1 MNDKL
6 GNTMIALYLLL
17 GVVCVATSPHQ
28 VKSPTQEAAVKATD
42 TSNITKGG
50 SASPIVT
57 GSAETPEFAGS
68 NFIESEAM
76 PSSQTSDEV
85 QNRTNTSPISTAPVF
100 EMSWWP
106 FCIAALCIAVGCSVC
121 MVKQPQQVY
130 LGAGF
135 AVSFF
140 LFVLPSFGL
149 SSFGLVGLLAC
160 FGFLIHFL
168 VPKKLAEKS
177 VFLGIAL
184 VFLAFAF
191 AVAGGVAAHN
201 DLGPFEQYSTALY
214 EATQLPLMN
223 MSPHDRELQ
232 PDSKFYFMWARIF
245 GCLFA
250 YFVAYKTVSYFC
262 ERAHT
267 EFWLGWYCLR
277 SSKKVAM
284 VIGLGTIGRRLIR
297 NLLAEGHRVIAIESD
312 KDSVHIERAQ
322 ALGAHVIVGDA
333 LDDRVFG
340 KTPFDAVS
348 SIYVVAGDDRMNLE
362 ISHKLLS
369 YSIKLVKESNN
380 AKSPDSPWWR
390 RLSQLLLEWIF
401 RNEEAVCHV
410 QLYDSNTQGLMENE
424 YYQQQVKQSHIE
436 MRHFNAQQNAVQ
448 DLVQRELSKPEI
460 RPQTENE
467 VALYFIVGFKDLGQE
482 VALGL
487 AQLAHFDNL
496 KKSRMV
502 VFCSDEKTEAASF
515 LARYPKFTAT
525 PEFCS
530 NWASVKFNKQYD
542 DWLEVVGETAN
553 ATEGVDTSELATTT
567 VVTVTAEATVTEGE
581 AAGDQQMKA
590 VTANES
596 SECSMASSPNQS
608 SEPDATRL
616 EKIGATFATNAIFTR
631 SPVSPSDTSFL
642 EMIYRITQAAENI
655 AVKPCVIVCE
665 KDVSLSFQWSSEFT
679 AAWTSFVKKKG
690 LKPECPNGTNHPSL
704 TTYFWLQGHKALCE
718 LSKDNIRHVPF
729 GLEENC
735 ISTAIL
741 DANLMRKLASVVQ
754 HSYALATSSP
764 KSGHKSE
771 GLIEPIKLEFLKSN
785 LHAAAHSL
793 IKYRVAGGDLTSI
806 SAKEDTELP
815 KIQSM
820 ESFPMNGYRYSD
832 PNTVDE
838 NDEGILLK
846 LGKMEH
852 NRWMAEQLLKG
863 YEFIEKEVDR
873 VNNIRLP
880 QHEHQRQTLC
890 AWKHLSDKEK
900 LKDLR
905 QAYYVLGYLQKLV
918 DSNGSGGR
926 GES

>member
-1 MNDKL
+1 MYV
-6 GNTMIALYLLL
+6 LYLLL
-17 GVVCVATSPHQ
+17 GLFCVATASNQIESP
-28 VKSPTQEAAVKATD
+28 PRAEAVINATD
-42 TSNITKGG
+42 TESVPIDGG
-50 SASPIVT
+50 FRPNGT
-57 GSAETPEFAGS
+57 D
-68 NFIESEAM
+68 
-76 PSSQTSDEV
+76 SSEV
-85 QNRTNTSPISTAPVF
+85 QGLAKSNPTESAAKPLSRGVVLNDSGTPSAQTDSEVK
-100 EMSWWP
+100 MSWWP
-106 FCIAALCIAVGCSVC
+106 FSVAALCIAVVGLVC
-121 MVKQPQQVY
+121 LVKQPQQFY
-130 LGAGF
+130 LGVGF
-135 AVSFF
+135 AVSYF
-140 LFVLPSFGL
+140 LFVLPLLWL

-160 FGFLIHFL
+160 FGFLIHYL

-184 VFLAFAF
+184 GFLAFAF
-191 AVAGGVAAHN
+191 AVAGGVAAHK
-201 DLGPFEQYSTALY
+201 DLELFERYSTALY

-262 ERAHT
+262 ERAHA

-284 VIGLGTIGRRLIR
+284 VIGLGTIGRKLIC

-322 ALGAHVIVGDA
+322 SIGAHVIVGDA
-333 LDDRVFG
+333 LDDRIFG

-362 ISHKLLS
+362 ISHKILS
-369 YSIKLVKESNN
+369 YSIKLVEKANK
-380 AKSPDSPWWR
+380 AKSAESPWWT
-390 RLSQLLLEWIF
+390 RLGQHILEWIF
-401 RNEEAVCHV
+401 RNEDAVCHV
-410 QLYDSNTQGLMENE
+410 QLYDSNMQSLMENE
-424 YYQQQVKQSHIE
+424 YYQQQVKQSQIE

-460 RPQTENE
+460 RPQAENE
-467 VALYFIVGFKDLGQE
+467 VALYLIVGFKDIGQE

-502 VFCSDEKTEAASF
+502 VFCSDEKTEAAPF

-525 PEFCS
+525 TEFCKD
-530 NWASVKFNKQYD
+530 WTSVRFEKQYD
-542 DWLEVVGETAN
+542 DWVEVVEENAN
-553 ATEGVDTSELATTT
+553 ATEGVESSELATTT
-567 VVTVTAEATVTEGE
+567 VVTVTAEATVTNGG
-581 AAGDQQMKA
+581 AAGAQRELT

-596 SECSMASSPNQS
+596 SDSSTASTPNQP
-608 SEPDATRL
+608 SEPNETRV
-616 EKIGATFATNAIFTR
+616 ERIGATFATNALFTR

-642 EMIYRITQAAENI
+642 EMIYRLTQTAENV
-655 AVKPCVIVCE
+655 AVKPCVFVCE

-679 AAWTSFVKKKG
+679 AAWTNFAKKKG
-690 LKPECPNGTNHPSL
+690 LKPECPTGVSHPSV

-718 LSKDNIRHVPF
+718 LAKDNIRHIPF

-735 ISTAIL
+735 ISTSIL
-741 DANLMRKLASVVQ
+741 DATLMRKLASVVQ
-754 HSYALATSSP
+754 HSYDLATSSP
-764 KSGHKSE
+764 KSGNKSE

-785 LHAAAHSL
+785 LYAAAHSL
-793 IKYRVAGGDLTSI
+793 IKYRVAGGDFNSI
-806 SAKEDTELP
+806 STKEDTKLP

-820 ESFPMNGYRYSD
+820 VSFPMNGYEYKD
-832 PNTVDE
+832 PNAIDE
-838 NDEGILLK
+838 KDEGVLVK

-863 YEFIEKEVDR
+863 YEYIEKEVDR
-873 VNNIRLP
+873 VNNKRLP

-905 QAYYVLGYLQKLV
+905 QAYYVLGYLQELAK
-918 DSNGSGGR
+918 SNGN
-926 GES
+926 